1 MGKVVLKNS
10 SLVQVILGLDH
21 SVFFLKDK
29 MELLDALSYSQFW
42 IIPLNA

>member
-10 SLVQVILGLDH
+10 SLAQVILELDH

-42 IIPLNA
+42 RVTLNA